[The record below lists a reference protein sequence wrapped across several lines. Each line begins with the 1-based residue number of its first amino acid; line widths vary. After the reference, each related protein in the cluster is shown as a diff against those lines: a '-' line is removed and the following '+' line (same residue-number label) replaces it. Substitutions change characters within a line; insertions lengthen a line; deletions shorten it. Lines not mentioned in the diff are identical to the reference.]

1 MRVVE
6 PFICNFDD
14 RIIKVHWRI
23 NGQAA
28 EGQMGRVGDGEVE
41 SSLVEEEEGVKI
53 TNEWLYP
60 PHEGLFVFSHYS
72 VVSLPT

>member
-28 EGQMGRVGDGEVE
+28 ECQMGRVGDGEV
-41 SSLVEEEEGVKI
+41 VEEEEGVK
-53 TNEWLYP
+53 LK
-60 PHEGLFVFSHYS
+60 
-72 VVSLPT
+72 

>member
-28 EGQMGRVGDGEVE
+28 ECQMGRVALQCLAGYYHINDGH
-41 SSLVEEEEGVKI
+41 LLDTK
-53 TNEWLYP
+53 NK
-60 PHEGLFVFSHYS
+60 
-72 VVSLPT
+72 

>member
-28 EGQMGRVGDGEVE
+28 EGQIGRVGDAEVE
-41 SSLVEEEEGVKI
+41 LSLVEEEEGVK
-53 TNEWLYP
+53 LK
-60 PHEGLFVFSHYS
+60 L
-72 VVSLPT
+72 